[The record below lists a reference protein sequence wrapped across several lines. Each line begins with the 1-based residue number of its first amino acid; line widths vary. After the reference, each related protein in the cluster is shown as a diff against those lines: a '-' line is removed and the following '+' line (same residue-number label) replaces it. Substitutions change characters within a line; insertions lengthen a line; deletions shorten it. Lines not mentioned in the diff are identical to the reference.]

1 MPAYAVIGG
10 QWGDEGKG
18 KVIDYLA
25 GNVDYVVRYAGGN
38 NAGHTV
44 VNEQGTFQLHL
55 VPSGICWPDVRGIIG
70 NGVVVNPDV
79 LRGELDMLSDRGI
92 DTARLYVSERAHV
105 IMPYHILLDNLEEEA
120 RGSGAIGTT
129 GQGVGPAYM
138 DKTGRMGIRIGDL
151 LDSSTLESKLKRTLE
166 FKNALITKIYN
177 KNPLSMEDI
186 LVKCREWA
194 QWLRPHVQSTEKLIQ
209 DILAGN
215 QRILLEGAQ
224 GTLLDLDHGS
234 YPYVTSS
241 SPSVGGAC
249 TGLGLNPQSIS
260 GVLGVFKAYS
270 TRVGSGPMPS
280 ELHDETAELLR
291 EKAQEYG
298 TTTGRARRV
307 GWFDAVAAR
316 YSRQI
321 NGFTGMVFTRLDILD
336 GFSSVKICVGY
347 QVGNE
352 AIDYFPADIA
362 LQEQCVPVYEELPG
376 WDTPTASST
385 KKDQLP
391 VNALNYI
398 QRVEDLV
405 GCPVQIIST
414 GPSWL
419 PEEPDWV
426 FLTPE
431 VNSTL
436 LQIRDLAK
444 EKGLSDDPDTLVW
457 GRIPLKEED
466 RS

>member
-25 GNVDYVVRYAGGN
+25 GSVDYVVRYAGGN

-44 VNEQGTFQLHL
+44 VNDQGTFQLHL

-79 LRGELDMLSDRGI
+79 LQGELSMLSARGI
-92 DTARLYVSERAHV
+92 DTSRLYVSERAHV

-138 DKTGRMGIRIGDL
+138 DKTGRMGIRVGDL
-151 LDSSTLESKLKRTLE
+151 LDLSTLEAKLRPTLE
-166 FKNALITKIYN
+166 FKNALITKIYE
-177 KNPLSMEDI
+177 KDPLSMEDM
-186 LVKCREWA
+186 LSKCKEWA
-194 QWLRPHVQSTEKLIQ
+194 QWLKPHVQSTEKLIQ

-291 EKAQEYG
+291 EKAHEYG

-336 GFSSVKICVGY
+336 GFPSVKICVGY
-347 QVGNE
+347 KVGDQE
-352 AIDYFPADIA
+352 IDYFPANIA
-362 LQEQCVPVYEELPG
+362 LQEQCSPVYEELPG

-385 KKDQLP
+385 RKDQLP
-391 VNALNYI
+391 TNALNYI
-398 QRVEDLV
+398 KRVEDLV
-405 GCPVQIIST
+405 GCQVQIIST
-414 GPSWL
+414 GPSR
-419 PEEPDWV
+419 EE
-426 FLTPE
+426 T
-431 VNSTL
+431 
-436 LQIRDLAK
+436 I
-444 EKGLSDDPDTLVW
+444 LVE
-457 GRIPLKEED
+457 PVLV
-466 RS
+466 

>member
-151 LDSSTLESKLKRTLE
+151 LDSSTLESKLQRTLE

-347 QVGNE
+347 HVGNE
-352 AIDYFPADIA
+352 EIDYFPADIA
-362 LQEQCVPVYEELPG
+362 LQEKCVPVYEELPG
-376 WDTPTASST
+376 WDNPTASST

-414 GPSWL
+414 GPRR
-419 PEEPDWV
+419 EETILVEPV
-426 FLTPE
+426 F
-431 VNSTL
+431 V
-436 LQIRDLAK
+436 
-444 EKGLSDDPDTLVW
+444 
-457 GRIPLKEED
+457 
-466 RS
+466 

>member
-362 LQEQCVPVYEELPG
+362 LQEKCVPVYEELPG

-414 GPSWL
+414 GPRR
-419 PEEPDWV
+419 EE
-426 FLTPE
+426 T
-431 VNSTL
+431 
-436 LQIRDLAK
+436 I
-444 EKGLSDDPDTLVW
+444 LVE
-457 GRIPLKEED
+457 PVLV
-466 RS
+466 

>member
-151 LDSSTLESKLKRTLE
+151 LDSSTLESKLQRTLE

-352 AIDYFPADIA
+352 EIDYFPADIA
-362 LQEQCVPVYEELPG
+362 LQEKCVPVYEELPG

-414 GPSWL
+414 GPRR
-419 PEEPDWV
+419 EE
-426 FLTPE
+426 T
-431 VNSTL
+431 
-436 LQIRDLAK
+436 I
-444 EKGLSDDPDTLVW
+444 LVE
-457 GRIPLKEED
+457 PVLV
-466 RS
+466 

>member
-120 RGSGAIGTT
+120 RGAGAIGTT

-151 LDSSTLESKLKRTLE
+151 LDSSTLESKLQRTLE

-209 DILAGN
+209 NILAGN

-352 AIDYFPADIA
+352 EIDYFPADIA
-362 LQEQCVPVYEELPG
+362 LQEKCVPVYEELPG

-414 GPSWL
+414 GPSR
-419 PEEPDWV
+419 EE
-426 FLTPE
+426 T
-431 VNSTL
+431 
-436 LQIRDLAK
+436 I
-444 EKGLSDDPDTLVW
+444 LVE
-457 GRIPLKEED
+457 PVLV
-466 RS
+466 

>member
-25 GNVDYVVRYAGGN
+25 GSVDYVVRYAGGN

-44 VNEQGTFQLHL
+44 VNDQGTFQLHL

-79 LRGELDMLSDRGI
+79 LQGELSMLSSRGI
-92 DTARLYVSERAHV
+92 DTSRLYVSERAHV

-138 DKTGRMGIRIGDL
+138 DKTGRMGIRVGDL
-151 LDSSTLESKLKRTLE
+151 LDSSTLEAKLRPTLE
-166 FKNALITKIYN
+166 FKNALITKIYDRD
-177 KNPLSMEDI
+177 PLSMEDM
-186 LVKCREWA
+186 LSKCKEWA
-194 QWLRPHVQSTEKLIQ
+194 QWLTPHVQSTEKLIQ

-291 EKAQEYG
+291 EKAHEYG

-336 GFSSVKICVGY
+336 GFPSVKICVGY
-347 QVGNE
+347 KVGDQE
-352 AIDYFPADIA
+352 IDYFPANIA
-362 LQEQCVPVYEELPG
+362 LQEQCLPVYEELPG

-391 VNALNYI
+391 TNALNYI
-398 QRVEDLV
+398 KRVEDLV
-405 GCPVQIIST
+405 GCRVQIIST
-414 GPSWL
+414 GPSR
-419 PEEPDWV
+419 EE
-426 FLTPE
+426 T
-431 VNSTL
+431 
-436 LQIRDLAK
+436 I
-444 EKGLSDDPDTLVW
+444 LVE
-457 GRIPLKEED
+457 PVLV
-466 RS
+466 

>member
-151 LDSSTLESKLKRTLE
+151 LDSSTLESKLQRTLE

-209 DILAGN
+209 NILAGN

-352 AIDYFPADIA
+352 EIDYFPADIA
-362 LQEQCVPVYEELPG
+362 LQEKCVPVYEELPG

-398 QRVEDLV
+398 QRVEDLE

-414 GPSWL
+414 GPSR
-419 PEEPDWV
+419 EETILVEPV
-426 FLTPE
+426 F
-431 VNSTL
+431 V
-436 LQIRDLAK
+436 
-444 EKGLSDDPDTLVW
+444 
-457 GRIPLKEED
+457 
-466 RS
+466 

>member
-25 GNVDYVVRYAGGN
+25 GNVDYVVRYGGGN

-44 VNEQGTFQLHL
+44 VNDQGTFQLHL
-55 VPSGICWPDVRGIIG
+55 VPSGICWPDVRVIIG

-79 LRGELDMLSDRGI
+79 LQGELSMLSARGI
-92 DTARLYVSERAHV
+92 DTTRLYVSERAHV

-138 DKTGRMGIRIGDL
+138 DKTARMGIRIGDL
-151 LDSSTLESKLKRTLE
+151 LDSSTLEAKLRRTLE

-177 KNPLSMEDI
+177 KDPLSLEDI
-186 LVKCREWA
+186 LAKCEEWA
-194 QWLRPHVQSTEKLIQ
+194 QWLKPHVQSTEKLIQ

-280 ELHDETAELLR
+280 ELHDDTAELLR

-321 NGFTGMVFTRLDILD
+321 NGFTGIVFTRLDILD
-336 GFSSVKICVGY
+336 GFPSVKICVGY
-347 QVGNE
+347 KVGDE
-352 AIDYFPADIA
+352 EIDYFPANIA
-362 LQEQCVPVYEELPG
+362 LQEQCLPMYEELPG

-391 VNALNYI
+391 LNALNYI
-398 QRVEDLV
+398 KRVEDLV

-414 GPSWL
+414 GPSR
-419 PEEPDWV
+419 EE
-426 FLTPE
+426 T
-431 VNSTL
+431 
-436 LQIRDLAK
+436 I
-444 EKGLSDDPDTLVW
+444 LVEPVL
-457 GRIPLKEED
+457 I
-466 RS
+466 